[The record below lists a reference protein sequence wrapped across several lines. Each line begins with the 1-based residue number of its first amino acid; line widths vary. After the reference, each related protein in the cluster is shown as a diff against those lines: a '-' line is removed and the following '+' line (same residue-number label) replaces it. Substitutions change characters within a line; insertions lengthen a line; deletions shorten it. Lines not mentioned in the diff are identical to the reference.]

1 MISNELPNGTTE
13 QDRLSRRDFLGTV
26 GKTSVLA
33 TATLYSASS
42 LAVLTST
49 RSGWAAEP
57 QFLILRD
64 ADIKLFGALLP
75 AVVQQANPKVDSQKF
90 LQSLDSILAHADAE
104 TAQLIQQLVDLVT
117 GALTRGAMTGSLFW
131 DWPDFDVQ
139 TVNSILE
146 SWRESYFELPKTVYA
161 VVTRLTATAWY
172 MVPENQQ
179 ITGYK
184 GPPKKIVD

>member
-1 MISNELPNGTTE
+1 MIPNEVPNGITE
-13 QDRLSRRDFLGTV
+13 HGRLSRRDFLGTV
-26 GKTSVLA
+26 GKTSVMA
-33 TATLYSASS
+33 TAALYSASS
-42 LAVLTST
+42 IAVLTSA

-57 QFLILRD
+57 QFLVLRD
-64 ADIKLFGALLP
+64 ADIRFFTALLP
-75 AVVQQANPKVDSQKF
+75 AVVQQANPEVDSQKF

-117 GALTRGAMTGSLFW
+117 GAFTRAAMTGTFFW

-139 TVNSILE
+139 SVNAILE
-146 SWRESYFELPKTVYA
+146 SWRDSYFELPKTVYA
-161 VVTRLTATAWY
+161 VATRLTATAWY
-172 MVPENQQ
+172 MIPENQQ